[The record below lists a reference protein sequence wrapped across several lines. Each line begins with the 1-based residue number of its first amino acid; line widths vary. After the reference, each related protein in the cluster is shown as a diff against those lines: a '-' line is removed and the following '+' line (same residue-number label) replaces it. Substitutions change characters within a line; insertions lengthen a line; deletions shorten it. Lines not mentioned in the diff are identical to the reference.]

1 MVWDL
6 DGGPP
11 APPFTA
17 DSPVNEVAPSADGT
31 ELIGATDTGL
41 VVWNVTSREVTHR
54 VPQEK
59 FVGHLAVSSNG
70 RFLACS
76 VGDTGL
82 VVLDAKTYR
91 QRTLTRGSDVA
102 RLAFDPAGSLL
113 ATASYQERTVPI
125 WDVEANVMVAR
136 LPAPTY
142 DSHHVAFSAD
152 RRTLVVAG
160 PNWAQT
166 WDLQAADEKRTWR
179 AHTDG
184 VCGLAFSPDGRRL
197 VSTSHDRTAIIWDV
211 ATGQPRRKL
220 TGFRGAVQIAAFSPD
235 GRLLATADQ
244 EGPVRLWL
252 AETGEELP
260 AIRDGPGPCSYHV
273 EFSPGGEYLA
283 ATGDGLAVWRCV
295 PDPGRPGGLSLKR
308 VASEAGTRSL
318 HAAFSP
324 DGRWL
329 AWVDQNTRVRLWD
342 VAQRRASPCGAPVMR
357 SGWYGLVFRPGSHV
371 LSFLALTAQRT
382 GWDVEEDRPAAVSDL
397 VADIRKGRYVVRSL
411 RPLEQSLWDT
421 ETGREV
427 FALPQM
433 RSTAWCEAWSPTD
446 RLLAAGLTSGE
457 VVIWDIDRV
466 WARLAELGLAP
477 E

>member
-1 MVWDL
+1 
-6 DGGPP
+6 
-11 APPFTA
+11 
-17 DSPVNEVAPSADGT
+17 
-31 ELIGATDTGL
+31 
-41 VVWNVTSREVTHR
+41 
-54 VPQEK
+54 
-59 FVGHLAVSSNG
+59 
-70 RFLACS
+70 
-76 VGDTGL
+76 
-82 VVLDAKTYR
+82 
-91 QRTLTRGSDVA
+91 
-102 RLAFDPAGSLL
+102 
-113 ATASYQERTVPI
+113 VPI
-125 WDVEANVMVAR
+125 WDVETNVMVAR
-136 LPAPTY
+136 LPFPTFEP
-142 DSHHVAFSAD
+142 HHLAFSAD
-152 RRTLVVAG
+152 GRTLVVAG
-160 PNWAQT
+160 PDRAQT

-184 VCGLAFSPDGRRL
+184 VCGLTFSPDGRRL

-211 ATGQPRRKL
+211 ATGQPRLKL
-220 TGFRGAVQIAAFSPD
+220 TGFRGAVQEAAFSPD

-260 AIRDGPGPCSYHV
+260 AIPDGPGPCSYHV

-357 SGWYGLVFRPGSHV
+357 SGWKGLRFLSGSHV
-371 LSFLALTAQRT
+371 LIFHDRTDQRT

-397 VADIRKGRYVVRSL
+397 ADPGRKGRYVVRSC

-433 RSTAWCEAWSPTD
+433 RSTAWSAAWSPTD
-446 RLLAAGLTSGE
+446 RLLAVGHTSGE

-466 WARLAELGLAP
+466 WARLAELGLDP
-477 E
+477 KDP